1 MIIIKSVWHTCLVL
15 PSEGDSDSKPKAV
28 RVQLLCT
35 HGTQGPPENKF
46 DLASVVIRKLSDK
59 RMKLPRS
66 NINAVFGRVVYGLL
80 GCSVLGIPRY
90 MYLGQDNK

>member
-1 MIIIKSVWHTCLVL
+1 MCGIHVSSCLQRVTAIQNRRL
-15 PSEGDSDSKPKAV
+15 SEYNCYV
-28 RVQLLCT
+28 
-35 HGTQGPPENKF
+35 HGTQGPPGNKF
-46 DLASVVIRKLSDK
+46 DLASAVIRKLSDK

-80 GCSVLGIPRY
+80 GCTVLGISRY